1 MELKNIISE
10 TLNEIEKMAKTID
23 NGFNTAQ
30 KTPSFFKTPPHLQ
43 NTPNPKNA
51 NAPLESKNAAKIE
64 TQEKITEEKEEE
76 LKEIIT
82 EEIVQEKITE
92 EKEEEL
98 KEIITEEIV
107 QEKITE
113 EKEEESKEIIT
124 EEITPK
130 TPTQET
136 PTQVLI
142 PNERVFLKGLL
153 ERTLVLFKGMQA
165 LEEKEVLKRLDL
177 VARFLQYQLS
187 VLEKR
192 LESLER
198 ENTE

>member
-23 NGFNTAQ
+23 DGFDRAQ

-51 NAPLESKNAAKIE
+51 NTPLEPKNAAKLE
-64 TQEKITEEKEEE
+64 T
-76 LKEIIT
+76 
-82 EEIVQEKITE
+82 
-92 EKEEEL
+92 
-98 KEIITEEIV
+98 

-124 EEITPK
+124 EEITQEN
-130 TPTQET
+130 PTQA
-136 PTQVLI
+136 LI
-142 PNERVFLKGLL
+142 PNERVFLKNLL

-165 LEEKEVLKRLDL
+165 LEEKEALKRLDL

-187 VLEKR
+187 TLEKR

>member
-82 EEIVQEKITE
+82 EEITQKTPTQED
-92 EKEEEL
+92 
-98 KEIITEEIV
+98 
-107 QEKITE
+107 
-113 EKEEESKEIIT
+113 
-124 EEITPK
+124 
-130 TPTQET
+130 PTQET

-165 LEEKEVLKRLDL
+165 LEEKEALKRLDL

-187 VLEKR
+187 ALEKR

>member
-1 MELKNIISE
+1 MAGRMELKNIISE

-23 NGFNTAQ
+23 DGFDRAQ
-30 KTPSFFKTPPHLQ
+30 KTPSFFKTPPYLQ
-43 NTPNPKNA
+43 NTPNSKNA
-51 NAPLESKNAAKIE
+51 NTPLEPKNAAKIE
-64 TQEKITEEKEEE
+64 T
-76 LKEIIT
+76 
-82 EEIVQEKITE
+82 
-92 EKEEEL
+92 
-98 KEIITEEIV
+98 

-124 EEITPK
+124 EEITQEN
-130 TPTQET
+130 PTQA
-136 PTQVLI
+136 LI

-165 LEEKEVLKRLDL
+165 LEEKEALKRLDL

-187 VLEKR
+187 ALEKR

>member
-23 NGFNTAQ
+23 DGFNTTQ

-43 NTPNPKNA
+43 NTPNPKNT

-64 TQEKITEEKEEE
+64 TQEKI
-76 LKEIIT
+76 I
-82 EEIVQEKITE
+82 
-92 EKEEEL
+92 
-98 KEIITEEIV
+98 
-107 QEKITE
+107 E

-124 EEITPK
+124 EEIAQEN
-130 TPTQET
+130 PTQA
-136 PTQVLI
+136 LI

-177 VARFLQYQLS
+177 VVRFLQYQLS
-187 VLEKR
+187 ALEKR

>member
-23 NGFNTAQ
+23 DGFNTAQ
-30 KTPSFFKTPPHLQ
+30 KTPSFFKTPSHLQ
-43 NTPNPKNA
+43 NAKNA
-51 NAPLESKNAAKIE
+51 ETPPMSNTESKNAAKIE

-76 LKEIIT
+76 AKEIII
-82 EEIVQEKITE
+82 EEIAQEN
-92 EKEEEL
+92 
-98 KEIITEEIV
+98 
-107 QEKITE
+107 
-113 EKEEESKEIIT
+113 
-124 EEITPK
+124 PA
-130 TPTQET
+130 
-136 PTQVLI
+136 QVLI

-165 LEEKEVLKRLDL
+165 LEEKEAMKRLDL

>member
-23 NGFNTAQ
+23 NNFDATQ

-51 NAPLESKNAAKIE
+51 NTPLEPKNAAKIE
-64 TQEKITEEKEEE
+64 TQEKITEEKEEA
-76 LKEIIT
+76 
-82 EEIVQEKITE
+82 
-92 EKEEEL
+92 
-98 KEIITEEIV
+98 
-107 QEKITE
+107 
-113 EKEEESKEIIT
+113 KEIIT
-124 EEITPK
+124 EEITQEN
-130 TPTQET
+130 PTQA
-136 PTQVLI
+136 PVS
-142 PNERVFLKGLL
+142 NERVFLKNLL
-153 ERTLVLFKGMQA
+153 ERTLVLFQGMQA
-165 LEEKEVLKRLDL
+165 LEEKEAMKRLDL

-198 ENTE
+198 EYTE

>member
-23 NGFNTAQ
+23 DGFNTAQ

-51 NAPLESKNAAKIE
+51 NTPLEPKNAAKIE

-76 LKEIIT
+76 VPEIIT
-82 EEIVQEKITE
+82 EEIAQENPAQAPI
-92 EKEEEL
+92 
-98 KEIITEEIV
+98 
-107 QEKITE
+107 
-113 EKEEESKEIIT
+113 S
-124 EEITPK
+124 
-130 TPTQET
+130 
-136 PTQVLI
+136 
-142 PNERVFLKGLL
+142 NERVFLKGLL

-165 LEEKEVLKRLDL
+165 LEEEKALERLDL

-187 VLEKR
+187 ALEKR

>member
-1 MELKNIISE
+1 MAGRMELKNIISE
-10 TLNEIEKMAKTID
+10 TLSEIEKMAKTID
-23 NGFNTAQ
+23 DGFDRTQ

-82 EEIVQEKITE
+82 EEIAQEN
-92 EKEEEL
+92 
-98 KEIITEEIV
+98 
-107 QEKITE
+107 
-113 EKEEESKEIIT
+113 
-124 EEITPK
+124 
-130 TPTQET
+130 PTQA
-136 PTQVLI
+136 LI
-142 PNERVFLKGLL
+142 PDERVFLKGLL

-165 LEEKEVLKRLDL
+165 LEEKEALKRLDL

-187 VLEKR
+187 ALEKR

>member
-1 MELKNIISE
+1 MAGRMELKNIISE

-23 NGFNTAQ
+23 DGFDMTQ

-51 NAPLESKNAAKIE
+51 NAPLEPKNAAKIE

-82 EEIVQEKITE
+82 EEI
-92 EKEEEL
+92 
-98 KEIITEEIV
+98 
-107 QEKITE
+107 
-113 EKEEESKEIIT
+113 
-124 EEITPK
+124 TPK
-130 TPTQET
+130 TPTQEN

-165 LEEKEVLKRLDL
+165 LEEKEALKRLDL

-187 VLEKR
+187 ALEKR

>member
-1 MELKNIISE
+1 MAGRMELKNIISE

-23 NGFNTAQ
+23 DGFNTVQ

-76 LKEIIT
+76 
-82 EEIVQEKITE
+82 
-92 EKEEEL
+92 
-98 KEIITEEIV
+98 
-107 QEKITE
+107 
-113 EKEEESKEIIT
+113 SKEIIT
-124 EEITPK
+124 EEI
-130 TPTQET
+130 TQET

-142 PNERVFLKGLL
+142 PNERVFLKNLL
-153 ERTLVLFKGMQA
+153 ERTLVLLKGMQA
-165 LEEKEVLKRLDL
+165 LEEKEAMKRLDL

>member
-23 NGFNTAQ
+23 DGFNTAQ
-30 KTPSFFKTPPHLQ
+30 KTPSFFKTPPNLQ
-43 NTPNPKNA
+43 NTP
-51 NAPLESKNAAKIE
+51 LEPKNAAKIE

-76 LKEIIT
+76 APEIIT
-82 EEIVQEKITE
+82 EEIAQEN
-92 EKEEEL
+92 
-98 KEIITEEIV
+98 
-107 QEKITE
+107 
-113 EKEEESKEIIT
+113 
-124 EEITPK
+124 PA
-130 TPTQET
+130 
-136 PTQVLI
+136 QVLI
-142 PNERVFLKGLL
+142 SNERVFLKSLL
-153 ERTLVLFKGMQA
+153 ERTLVLLKGMQA
-165 LEEKEVLKRLDL
+165 LEEKEAMKRLDL

>member
-10 TLNEIEKMAKTID
+10 TLSEIEKMAKTID
-23 NGFNTAQ
+23 DGFDRAQ

-51 NAPLESKNAAKIE
+51 NTPLEPKNAAKIE
-64 TQEKITEEKEEE
+64 T
-76 LKEIIT
+76 
-82 EEIVQEKITE
+82 
-92 EKEEEL
+92 
-98 KEIITEEIV
+98 

-124 EEITPK
+124 EEIAQEN
-130 TPTQET
+130 PTQA
-136 PTQVLI
+136 LI

-165 LEEKEVLKRLDL
+165 LEEKEALKRLDL

>member
-23 NGFNTAQ
+23 DGFNTVQ
-30 KTPSFFKTPPHLQ
+30 KTPSFFKTPSHLQ
-43 NTPNPKNA
+43 NTPNSQNA
-51 NAPLESKNAAKIE
+51 NTPLESKNAARIE

-76 LKEIIT
+76 APEIIT
-82 EEIVQEKITE
+82 EEIAQEN
-92 EKEEEL
+92 
-98 KEIITEEIV
+98 
-107 QEKITE
+107 
-113 EKEEESKEIIT
+113 
-124 EEITPK
+124 
-130 TPTQET
+130 

-165 LEEKEVLKRLDL
+165 LEEKEAMKRLDL

>member
-23 NGFNTAQ
+23 NNFDAVQ
-30 KTPSFFKTPPHLQ
+30 KTPSFFKTPPYLQ
-43 NTPNPKNA
+43 NAKNA
-51 NAPLESKNAAKIE
+51 ETPPMSNTEPKNAAKIE
-64 TQEKITEEKEEE
+64 TQEKITEEN
-76 LKEIIT
+76 
-82 EEIVQEKITE
+82 TE
-92 EKEEEL
+92 EKEEEAL
-98 KEIITEEIV
+98 
-107 QEKITE
+107 
-113 EKEEESKEIIT
+113 EIIT

-130 TPTQET
+130 NPTQA
-136 PTQVLI
+136 PI
-142 PNERVFLKGLL
+142 SNERVFLKNLL
-153 ERTLVLFKGMQA
+153 ERTLVLLKGIQA
-165 LEEKEVLKRLDL
+165 LEEKEAMKRLDL

>member
-1 MELKNIISE
+1 MAGRMELKNIISE
-10 TLNEIEKMAKTID
+10 TLSEIEKMAKTID
-23 NGFNTAQ
+23 DGFNTVQ

-51 NAPLESKNAAKIE
+51 NAPLEPKNAAKIE

-82 EEIVQEKITE
+82 EEI
-92 EKEEEL
+92 
-98 KEIITEEIV
+98 
-107 QEKITE
+107 
-113 EKEEESKEIIT
+113 
-124 EEITPK
+124 TPK
-130 TPTQET
+130 TPTQENPT
-136 PTQVLI
+136 QENPTQVPI
-142 PNERVFLKGLL
+142 SNERIFLKGLL

-165 LEEKEVLKRLDL
+165 LEEKEALKRLDL

-187 VLEKR
+187 ALEKR

>member
-23 NGFNTAQ
+23 DGFDTAQ

-51 NAPLESKNAAKIE
+51 NAPLEPKNATKIE

-82 EEIVQEKITE
+82 EEIAQEN
-92 EKEEEL
+92 
-98 KEIITEEIV
+98 
-107 QEKITE
+107 
-113 EKEEESKEIIT
+113 
-124 EEITPK
+124 
-130 TPTQET
+130 PTQA
-136 PTQVLI
+136 LI

-165 LEEKEVLKRLDL
+165 LEEKEALKRLDL

>member
-1 MELKNIISE
+1 MAGRMELKNIISE

-76 LKEIIT
+76 
-82 EEIVQEKITE
+82 
-92 EKEEEL
+92 
-98 KEIITEEIV
+98 
-107 QEKITE
+107 
-113 EKEEESKEIIT
+113 SKEIIT
-124 EEITPK
+124 EEI
-130 TPTQET
+130 TQET

-142 PNERVFLKGLL
+142 PNERVFLKNLL
-153 ERTLVLFKGMQA
+153 ERTLVLLKGMQA
-165 LEEKEVLKRLDL
+165 LEEKEAMKRLDL

-187 VLEKR
+187 ALEKR

>member
-10 TLNEIEKMAKTID
+10 TLSEIEKMAKTID
-23 NGFNTAQ
+23 DGFNTAQ
-30 KTPSFFKTPPHLQ
+30 KTPSFFKTPSHLQ

-51 NAPLESKNAAKIE
+51 NAPLEPKNAAKIE
-64 TQEKITEEKEEE
+64 T
-76 LKEIIT
+76 
-82 EEIVQEKITE
+82 
-92 EKEEEL
+92 
-98 KEIITEEIV
+98 

-130 TPTQET
+130 NPTQET

-165 LEEKEVLKRLDL
+165 LEEKEAMKRLDL

-187 VLEKR
+187 ALEKR

>member
-10 TLNEIEKMAKTID
+10 TLSEIEKMAKTID
-23 NGFNTAQ
+23 DGFNTAQ
-30 KTPSFFKTPPHLQ
+30 KTPSFFKTPPNLQ

-51 NAPLESKNAAKIE
+51 NTPLEPKNAAKIE

-76 LKEIIT
+76 ALEIIT
-82 EEIVQEKITE
+82 EEIA
-92 EKEEEL
+92 
-98 KEIITEEIV
+98 
-107 QEKITE
+107 
-113 EKEEESKEIIT
+113 
-124 EEITPK
+124 
-130 TPTQET
+130 QET
-136 PTQVLI
+136 PTQALI
-142 PNERVFLKGLL
+142 PNERVFLKNLL

-165 LEEKEVLKRLDL
+165 LEEKETMKRLDL
-177 VARFLQYQLS
+177 VVRFLQYQLS

>member
-23 NGFNTAQ
+23 NNFDVVQ
-30 KTPSFFKTPPHLQ
+30 KTPSFFKTPPYLQ
-43 NTPNPKNA
+43 NAKNA
-51 NAPLESKNAAKIE
+51 ETPPMSNTEPKNAAKIE
-64 TQEKITEEKEEE
+64 TQEKIAEEKEEA
-76 LKEIIT
+76 KGIT
-82 EEIVQEKITE
+82 I
-92 EKEEEL
+92 
-98 KEIITEEIV
+98 
-107 QEKITE
+107 
-113 EKEEESKEIIT
+113 

-130 TPTQET
+130 N

-142 PNERVFLKGLL
+142 SNERVFLKNLL
-153 ERTLVLFKGMQA
+153 ERTLVLLKGMQA
-165 LEEKEVLKRLDL
+165 LEEKEAMKRLDL

-198 ENTE
+198 EDTE

>member
-1 MELKNIISE
+1 MAGRMELKNIISE
-10 TLNEIEKMAKTID
+10 TLSEIEKMAKTID
-23 NGFNTAQ
+23 DGFNTAQ

-51 NAPLESKNAAKIE
+51 NAPLEPKNATKIE

-82 EEIVQEKITE
+82 EEI
-92 EKEEEL
+92 
-98 KEIITEEIV
+98 
-107 QEKITE
+107 
-113 EKEEESKEIIT
+113 
-124 EEITPK
+124 TPK

-136 PTQVLI
+136 PKQAPI

-165 LEEKEVLKRLDL
+165 LEEKEALKRLDL

>member
-1 MELKNIISE
+1 MAGRMELKNIISE

-23 NGFNTAQ
+23 DGFNTAQ

-51 NAPLESKNAAKIE
+51 NTPLESKNTAKIE

-76 LKEIIT
+76 APEIII
-82 EEIVQEKITE
+82 EEIAQEN
-92 EKEEEL
+92 
-98 KEIITEEIV
+98 
-107 QEKITE
+107 
-113 EKEEESKEIIT
+113 
-124 EEITPK
+124 
-130 TPTQET
+130 

-142 PNERVFLKGLL
+142 PNERVFLKNLL

-165 LEEKEVLKRLDL
+165 LEEKEAMKRLDL

-187 VLEKR
+187 ALEKR

-198 ENTE
+198 EDTE

>member
-23 NGFNTAQ
+23 DGFNTAQ
-30 KTPSFFKTPPHLQ
+30 KTPSFFKTPPYSQ

-51 NAPLESKNAAKIE
+51 NTPLEPKNATKIE
-64 TQEKITEEKEEE
+64 TQEKITEEKEE
-76 LKEIIT
+76 
-82 EEIVQEKITE
+82 
-92 EKEEEL
+92 
-98 KEIITEEIV
+98 
-107 QEKITE
+107 
-113 EKEEESKEIIT
+113 SKEIIT
-124 EEITPK
+124 EEIAQEN
-130 TPTQET
+130 PTQA
-136 PTQVLI
+136 LI

-165 LEEKEVLKRLDL
+165 LEEKEAMKRLDL

-187 VLEKR
+187 ALEKR

>member
-23 NGFNTAQ
+23 DGFNTVQ

-51 NAPLESKNAAKIE
+51 NAPLEPKNAAKIE
-64 TQEKITEEKEEE
+64 T
-76 LKEIIT
+76 
-82 EEIVQEKITE
+82 
-92 EKEEEL
+92 
-98 KEIITEEIV
+98 

-124 EEITPK
+124 EEITQKTPTQK
-130 TPTQET
+130 TPTQENPMQEN
-136 PTQVLI
+136 PTQALI

-153 ERTLVLFKGMQA
+153 ERTLVLFKGMHA
-165 LEEKEVLKRLDL
+165 LEKKEALKRLDL
-177 VARFLQYQLS
+177 VERFLQYQLS
-187 VLEKR
+187 ALEKR

>member
-23 NGFNTAQ
+23 DGFNTTQ

-51 NAPLESKNAAKIE
+51 NAPLEPKNAAKIE
-64 TQEKITEEKEEE
+64 T
-76 LKEIIT
+76 
-82 EEIVQEKITE
+82 
-92 EKEEEL
+92 
-98 KEIITEEIV
+98 

-124 EEITPK
+124 EEITQK
-130 TPTQET
+130 TPTQA
-136 PTQVLI
+136 PI

-165 LEEKEVLKRLDL
+165 LEEKEALKRLDL

-187 VLEKR
+187 ALEKR

-198 ENTE
+198 ESTE

>member
-10 TLNEIEKMAKTID
+10 TLSEIEKMAKTID
-23 NGFNTAQ
+23 DGFNTAQ
-30 KTPSFFKTPPHLQ
+30 KTPSFFKTPPNLQ
-43 NTPNPKNA
+43 NTPKNA
-51 NAPLESKNAAKIE
+51 NTPLEPKNAAKIE

-76 LKEIIT
+76 
-82 EEIVQEKITE
+82 VP
-92 EKEEEL
+92 
-98 KEIITEEIV
+98 
-107 QEKITE
+107 
-113 EKEEESKEIIT
+113 EIIT
-124 EEITPK
+124 EEITQENPTQK
-130 TPTQET
+130 TPTQA
-136 PTQVLI
+136 LI

-165 LEEKEVLKRLDL
+165 LEEKEALKRLDL
-177 VARFLQYQLS
+177 VERFLQYQLS

>member
-23 NGFNTAQ
+23 DGFNTAQ
-30 KTPSFFKTPPHLQ
+30 KTPSFFKTPPYLQ
-43 NTPNPKNA
+43 NAKNA
-51 NAPLESKNAAKIE
+51 ETPPMSNTEPKNAAKIE

-76 LKEIIT
+76 VPEIII
-82 EEIVQEKITE
+82 EEIAQEN
-92 EKEEEL
+92 
-98 KEIITEEIV
+98 
-107 QEKITE
+107 
-113 EKEEESKEIIT
+113 
-124 EEITPK
+124 
-130 TPTQET
+130 

-142 PNERVFLKGLL
+142 SNERVFLKNLL
-153 ERTLVLFKGMQA
+153 ERTLVLFQGMQA
-165 LEEKEVLKRLDL
+165 LEEEKALERLDL

-192 LESLER
+192 LESLEQ

>member
-1 MELKNIISE
+1 MAGRMELKNIISE
-10 TLNEIEKMAKTID
+10 TLSEIEKMAKTID

-43 NTPNPKNA
+43 NTPKNA
-51 NAPLESKNAAKIE
+51 NAPLEPKNATKIE

-82 EEIVQEKITE
+82 EEI
-92 EKEEEL
+92 
-98 KEIITEEIV
+98 
-107 QEKITE
+107 
-113 EKEEESKEIIT
+113 
-124 EEITPK
+124 TPK
-130 TPTQET
+130 T

-165 LEEKEVLKRLDL
+165 LEEKEALKRLDL

-187 VLEKR
+187 ALEKR

>member
-23 NGFNTAQ
+23 DGFNTVQ

-51 NAPLESKNAAKIE
+51 NTPLEPKNAAKIE
-64 TQEKITEEKEEE
+64 TQEKIAEEKEEVP
-76 LKEIIT
+76 EIII
-82 EEIVQEKITE
+82 EEIA
-92 EKEEEL
+92 
-98 KEIITEEIV
+98 
-107 QEKITE
+107 
-113 EKEEESKEIIT
+113 
-124 EEITPK
+124 
-130 TPTQET
+130 QET

-142 PNERVFLKGLL
+142 PNERVFLKNLL

-165 LEEKEVLKRLDL
+165 LEEKDALKRLDL